1 MQESIAMN
9 PLQTERDLV
18 RKQEFVIKQ
27 QDVALQDIEKG
38 LGRLKNK
45 VRLCFVALRCPAHQ
59 W

>member
-18 RKQEFVIKQ
+18 RKQEYVIKQ

-45 VRLCFVALRCPAHQ
+45 VRRCFL
-59 W
+59 